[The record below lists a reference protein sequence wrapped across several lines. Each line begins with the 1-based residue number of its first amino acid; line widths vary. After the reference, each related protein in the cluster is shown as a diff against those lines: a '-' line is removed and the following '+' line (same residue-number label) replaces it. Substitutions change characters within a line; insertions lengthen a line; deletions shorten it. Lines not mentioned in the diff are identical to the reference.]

1 MVMQDKEI
9 HIDLSCRI
17 SKAKYRINKVW
28 VNHNT
33 EVRNYFYFW
42 NQQILKKSV
51 PLYMKKILLSLF
63 TLFISLT
70 SFAQT
75 GADYNYT
82 IGFRAFSLMQLPK
95 ILNQTNTQ
103 DYTRAYAN
111 GAMLKFN
118 DNQISYRISGS
129 YFRNDTQFDNTCS
142 TCEIANGK
150 VTDYSFKIGFEKNF
164 NYSKIQPYFGFDLGY
179 RSNRFT
185 GTIAQRNPAVSNVMQ
200 TADASKN
207 GLVLAPLIGLKV
219 NLIPQLNFYAESNL
233 DFYYS
238 YEKQDITEA
247 GGVGRTVNTYKK
259 WEFLLNPISVGLQ
272 FSLNGKN

>member
-1 MVMQDKEI
+1 
-9 HIDLSCRI
+9 
-17 SKAKYRINKVW
+17 
-28 VNHNT
+28 
-33 EVRNYFYFW
+33 
-42 NQQILKKSV
+42 
-51 PLYMKKILLSLF
+51 MKKILLSLF
-63 TLFISLT
+63 TLCISLT

-103 DYTRAYAN
+103 DYTKAFAN

-118 DNQISYRISGS
+118 DNQISYRISGA
-129 YFRNDTQFDNTCS
+129 YFRDDIQFDNTCA

-185 GTIAQRNPAVSNVMQ
+185 GTIAQRNPMASNVTQ

-207 GLVLAPLIGLKV
+207 GLVLTPLIGLKV
-219 NLIPQLNFYAESNL
+219 NILPQLNFYAESNL

-238 YEKQDITEA
+238 YEKQDITET
-247 GGVGRTVNTYKK
+247 GGVARTVTTYKK
-259 WEFLLNPISVGLQ
+259 WEFLLNPISAGLQ